1 MTGKASAGSSINI
14 LREFK
19 FPHTAKISFGTAIY
33 LYKLDIGVQG
43 FKGLEVP
50 FWLCLLGFHSPK
62 APDPLTKALL
72 HQPHNSL
79 GKKYSSV

>member
-43 FKGLEVP
+43 FEVP
-50 FWLCLLGFHSPK
+50 FWLRLLGFHSPK

-79 GKKYSSV
+79 ERKHCSI